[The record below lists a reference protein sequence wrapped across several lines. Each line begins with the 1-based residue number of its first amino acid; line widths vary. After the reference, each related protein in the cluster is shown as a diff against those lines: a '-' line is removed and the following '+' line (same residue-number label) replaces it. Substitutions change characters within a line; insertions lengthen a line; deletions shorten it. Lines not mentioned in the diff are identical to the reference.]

1 MSVCVCV
8 CMFDESRSGCMYDLG
23 DCICANVPTGNAPF
37 FFLLFCNFKLE
48 VKPTTPAI
56 PKEHHSRGFR

>member
-1 MSVCVCV
+1 MCVCLTGRDQDV
-8 CMFDESRSGCMYDLG
+8 CMILVIAFVQMYLQ
-23 DCICANVPTGNAPF
+23 AMLPF
-37 FFLLFCNFKLE
+37 SFLLFCNFKLD